1 MEIKLAD
8 CAAAVQK
15 RLSDAGFECFVVGGC
30 LRDIL
35 MGKTPKDWDLCTSAK
50 PDQIK
55 GCFADKRTV
64 DTGIKH
70 GTVSVVWEGERV
82 EVTTYRTDGSY
93 TDGRHPDRVDFS
105 ADLSEDLARRDFTMN
120 AIAWNPAAGVVD
132 PFDGRRAIEERKII
146 AVGEPCRRFEEDALR
161 ILRGLRFASVLGFSL
176 EENTAREAEAC
187 RLRLGSL
194 SAERVQEEFSR
205 LVLGENVDEVLSRF
219 SPVLKAAA
227 PTMAEASVGG
237 LPCCLPVRLAKLFP
251 RDTEASLRRLK
262 YDRKT
267 IETASALAGLDRQ
280 PFPHG
285 SREIKELLRREG
297 VEIARLYFA
306 ARGKEA
312 ELQAILDSGACWNLS
327 QLAVTGADLL
337 ACGIPPGSE
346 IGRRLNALLE
356 MVISGE
362 ARNERE
368 ELLSLARGEL

>member
-120 AIAWNPAAGVVD
+120 AIAWNPAAGIVD

-146 AVGEPCRRFEEDALR
+146 AVGEPRRRFEEDALR

-219 SPVLKAAA
+219 SSVLKAAA
-227 PTMAEASVGG
+227 PAMAEASVGG

-280 PFPHG
+280 PFPRG
-285 SREIKELLRREG
+285 SREMKELLRREG
-297 VEIARLYFA
+297 VETARLYFA
-306 ARGKEA
+306 ARGREA

-337 ACGIPPGSE
+337 ACGISPGPE

-356 MVISGE
+356 VVVSGE